1 MGHLPATTR
10 RYSPSLMRAN
20 VIVFYPFS
28 CSNVKTI
35 FRVPGPETPAPLC
48 IAKRHKRS
56 DTKFTLPQQFTPP
69 QHQTYDKTTT
79 YYNSRWIKPDHTMR
93 EQHNFSPLPLGIHV
107 RLRAI
112 LLGLQ
117 AALSRTLRASLKPAR
132 SFTGVRIF

>member
-93 EQHNFSPLPLGIHV
+93 EQHNFSPLAPGHPRQIESDS
-107 RLRAI
+107 LRPPSRPFEDIESI
-112 LLGLQ
+112 LE
-117 AALSRTLRASLKPAR
+117 ASQ
-132 SFTGVRIF
+132 IFHRR